1 MKAVAEAGQPLQVP
15 LMGQQVVIALKKV
28 FAHGLL
34 NLGVAAVQFQRGG
47 TVIRL
52 LLERQAVGLALQQ
65 IKFFYVIEHEG
76 HLTNIR
82 FNLNLGYQIKSENT
96 RGECRV

>member
-34 NLGVAAVQFQRGG
+34 NLGVAAVQFQRDG

-52 LLERQAVGLALQQ
+52 LPEGQTVALALQQ
-65 IKFFYVIEHEG
+65 IEFSDVVRH
-76 HLTNIR
+76 
-82 FNLNLGYQIKSENT
+82 
-96 RGECRV
+96 